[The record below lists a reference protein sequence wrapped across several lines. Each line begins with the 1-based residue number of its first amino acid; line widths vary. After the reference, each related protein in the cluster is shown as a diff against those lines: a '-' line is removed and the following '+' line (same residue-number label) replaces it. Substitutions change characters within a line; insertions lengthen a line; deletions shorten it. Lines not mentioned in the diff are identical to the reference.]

1 MLQAHSPLWHYL
13 WVGPNVFLLCLG
25 VILVFKRKSRNDL
38 PAFLAF
44 CFLASISE
52 LILYAADIIPTVTPE
67 EFWFTDWAAIIV
79 EGIVKFVL
87 IGGIFAFVFDSYSS
101 LARLGRILIRA
112 VGVTLVMT
120 AAVAAALAP
129 KNGSFGIVAGAH
141 LLDQT
146 IYLIESGLLLFIFV
160 FASHFHL
167 SLDRNT
173 FGISLGLG
181 ISSCVHLATWA
192 MMANSSLPNS
202 TRYYLDFVNMATYHF
217 CVFIWFYCLLVPGR
231 VVAKSAVPLPENNLA
246 VWNRELERLLQQ

>member
-13 WVGPNVFLLCLG
+13 WVGPNIFLLCLG
-25 VILVFKRKSRNDL
+25 CILVFKRKSRKDL
-38 PAFLAF
+38 PTFLAF
-44 CFLASISE
+44 CFVASIAE
-52 LILYAADIIPTVTPE
+52 LALYATDVIPSIPPLG
-67 EFWFTDWAAIIV
+67 FWFTDWVTIAI

-87 IGGIFAFVFDSYSS
+87 VGGIFAFVFNSYSS
-101 LARLGRILIRA
+101 VARLGRTLIRA
-112 VGVTLVMT
+112 VGVTLIMT
-120 AAVAAALAP
+120 AAVAAAFAP

-167 SLDRNT
+167 SLDRKT
-173 FGISLGLG
+173 FGVALGLG

-192 MMANSSLPNS
+192 VMANSSLANS
-202 TRYYLDFVNMATYHF
+202 TRYQLDFLNMATYHF
-217 CVFIWFYCLLVPGR
+217 CVLIWFYYLLVPGR
-231 VVAKSAVPLPENNLA
+231 VIVKSAVPLPENNLA